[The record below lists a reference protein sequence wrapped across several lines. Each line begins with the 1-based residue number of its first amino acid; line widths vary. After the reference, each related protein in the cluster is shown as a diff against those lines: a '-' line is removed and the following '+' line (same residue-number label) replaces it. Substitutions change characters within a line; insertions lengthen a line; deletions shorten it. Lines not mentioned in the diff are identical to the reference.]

1 MSNFDNALKDW
12 YLPRLLSTINVNRV
26 LMTRL
31 ERDSGKT
38 DVTGRHARVPVNI
51 RPSQAIGARDD
62 ASNNTLPTAQNQ
74 TFADL
79 RIGYKYNYG
88 VIRITHPTIMASRND
103 RGAFTRVMSAE
114 MDGMRRDLKN
124 DFNRQLFGWGNGVIG
139 TANGAGSTATAL
151 ILDVGHS
158 VKPNMLIDS
167 FRTVLGGTQE
177 LDGAT
182 VDSVDG
188 NTATLSATDDWTDGA
203 FIYRDNNRA
212 MEAMGLMGIVDSY
225 ALADRNGIGAFVQ
238 LLQNIDRDSYP
249 EWNSNV
255 FENSTANTGRAITE
269 DLLDQA
275 ILRSQEEDEAEISLM
290 VSSATQFRKVGQL
303 MTPDRRYTTTMKLD
317 GGFEAINW
325 SGIPLVWDRD
335 CQIDYNGNDMLFGL
349 DEAELSIYQL
359 ADWDF
364 DDTDGNVLHR
374 RTDQAAYDATLFYY
388 GQLGTTDASNHFVI
402 RDLSR

>member
-12 YLPRLLSTINVNRV
+12 YLPRLLSTIYVNRV

-62 ASNNTLPTAQNQ
+62 ASNSTLPTAQNQ

-114 MDGMRRDLKN
+114 MDGMRRDHKN
-124 DFNRQLFGWGNGVIG
+124 DFNRQLFGWGNGVMGTINMAGDLSG
-139 TANGAGSTATAL
+139 TAMP
-151 ILDVGHS
+151 LDTGHG

-167 FRTVLGGTQE
+167 YTATVDGTQE
-177 LDGAT
+177 LDSN
-182 VDSVDG
+182 VVSNVVG
-188 NTATLSATDDWTDGA
+188 NIVTLAVSDTATDGA
-203 FIYRDNNRA
+203 FIYRENNRD
-212 MEAMGLMGIVDSY
+212 MEAMGLMGIVDS
-225 ALADRNGIGAFVQ
+225 AAATSGIGPFVTT
-238 LLQNIDRDSYP
+238 LQNIIRGTYP
-249 EWNSNV
+249 EWDANV

-269 DLLDQA
+269 DLLDRA
-275 ILRSQEEDEAEISLM
+275 ILQSQEEDEAEISLM
-290 VSSATQFRKVGQL
+290 ISSATQFRKVGQL

-325 SGIPLVWDRD
+325 SGVPLVWDRD

-364 DDTDGNVLHR
+364 DDTDGNVLQR
-374 RTDQAAYDATLFYY
+374 RTEQAAYDATLFYY

>member
-62 ASNNTLPTAQNQ
+62 ASNSTLPTAQNQ

-88 VIRITHPTIMASRND
+88 VIRITHPTIMASRNA

-139 TANGAGSTATAL
+139 TINMAGDLSGTAMT
-151 ILDVGHS
+151 LDTGHG

-167 FRTVLGGTQE
+167 YTATVDGTQE
-177 LDGAT
+177 LDSN
-182 VDSVDG
+182 VVSNVVG
-188 NTATLSATDDWTDGA
+188 NIVTLAVSDTATDGA
-203 FIYRDNNRA
+203 FIYRENNRD
-212 MEAMGLMGIVDSY
+212 MEAMGLMGIVDS
-225 ALADRNGIGAFVQ
+225 AAATSGIGPFVTT
-238 LLQNIDRDSYP
+238 LQNIIRGTYP
-249 EWNSNV
+249 EWDANV

-269 DLLDQA
+269 DLLDRA
-275 ILRSQEEDEAEISLM
+275 ILQSQEEDEAEISLM
-290 VSSATQFRKVGQL
+290 ISSATQFRKVGQL
-303 MTPDRRYTTTMKLD
+303 MSPDRRYTTTMKLD

-325 SGIPLVWDRD
+325 SGVPLVWDRD